1 MKKLL
6 FTTALLI
13 MTFSAFAQYFASQ
26 RWDETREE
34 WYRRMINFDY
44 DVPDYSVNSLDPDIV
59 GWRTAEILQRLMR
72 NGDQALINRK
82 LSQIRNLQM
91 GEPIY
96 KYSVID
102 KMNIKHIQKQ
112 DSVITITINTFTKEK
127 KKKIDFDLVFTFV
140 NSLSDDEMTNT
151 LFSDIGRYIRED
163 DNE

>member
-26 RWDETREE
+26 RWDETRED
-34 WYRRMINFDY
+34 WYRRMINFNY
-44 DVPDYSVNSLDPDIV
+44 DVPDYSVDRLDPDIV
-59 GWRTAEILQRLMR
+59 GRRTAEILQRLLR
-72 NGDQALINRK
+72 NSDQALTNRK
-82 LSQIRNLQM
+82 LSLVRNVQM
-91 GEPIY
+91 GEPQY

-102 KMNIKHIQKQ
+102 KMKIKHIQKE
-112 DSVITITINTFTKEK
+112 DSIITITFNTFSKEK
-127 KKKIDFDLVFTFV
+127 KKKIYFDLVFTFI

-151 LFSDIGRYIRED
+151 LFSDIGRYIRKN